1 MRLGKEV
8 FIEIFENYHR
18 RVYNY
23 IYYRISNS
31 YDAEDLTNQV
41 FEKVISRYQTYQPS
55 KGHFEG
61 WLFGIAKN
69 CANDYLREKKKWGWI
84 PFDFESRVGLNSSQ
98 KTPEEEVVI
107 EESSCQLIKLVN
119 KLSQREKNIIAL
131 KYGAQLANV
140 EIAKLMNISETNVGS
155 IVYRIIKKLR
165 KEIEKEDVLCLKRV

>member
-1 MRLGKEV
+1 ML
-8 FIEIFENYHR
+8 IEIFENYHK

-41 FEKVISRYQTYQPS
+41 FEKVISRYHTYQRS

-69 CANDYLREKKKWGWI
+69 CVNDYLREKKKWRWI
-84 PFDFESRVGLNSSQ
+84 PFDFENIVGINSLQ
-98 KTPEEEVVI
+98 KTPEEEAI
-107 EESSCQLIKLVN
+107 TEENSYQLINLVN
-119 KLSQREKNIIAL
+119 KLSQREKHIIAL

-140 EIAKLMNISETNVGS
+140 EIARLMNISETNVGS
-155 IVYRIIKKLR
+155 IVYRILKKLR
-165 KEIEKEDVLCLKRV
+165 KEIGKEDVLCLKRV

>member
-1 MRLGKEV
+1 MEKEV

-23 IYYRISNS
+23 TYYRISNS
-31 YDAEDLTNQV
+31 YDAEDITNQI
-41 FEKVISRYQTYQPS
+41 FEKVISRYQTYQLN

-69 CANDYLREKKKWGWI
+69 CVNDYLREKKKRAWI
-84 PFDFESRVGLNSSQ
+84 SFDFESIVGLNSQQ
-98 KTPEEEVVI
+98 KTPEEEAI
-107 EESSCQLIKLVN
+107 IKEDSYQLIKLVN

-131 KYGAQLANV
+131 KYGAQMANV
-140 EIAKLMNISETNVGS
+140 EIAKLMDISETNVGS

-165 KEIEKEDVLCLKRV
+165 MEVEKEDVLCLKRV